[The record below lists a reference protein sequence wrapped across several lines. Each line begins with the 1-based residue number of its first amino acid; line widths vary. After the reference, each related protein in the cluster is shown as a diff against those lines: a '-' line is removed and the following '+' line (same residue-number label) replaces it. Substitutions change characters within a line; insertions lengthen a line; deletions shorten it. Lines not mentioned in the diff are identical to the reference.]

1 VRLAR
6 ARVYGYEL
14 RDAVAVLAAA
24 ERAWQ
29 IDLTGPQAAGR
40 VTVPFDLRGSAPV
53 VLAMQRLHLEPGT
66 TDATTGSE
74 RAADPRRIPALSVAA
89 EDFVWRGR
97 RLGQLRADIVRDPL
111 GLRLQSFTAS
121 SPSLEMSGSG
131 RWVVE
136 GSGTR
141 SELDV
146 EASSTD
152 LAAASVALGYRDSIE
167 AKQAR
172 LSAHLTW
179 PAGPTTDAVRLM
191 DGRVHLEIEDGQLRN
206 VEPGAAGRVLG
217 LMSVVE
223 LPRRLAL
230 DFRDVTDEGL
240 AFDSV
245 RGDFE
250 VRKGDAYTQN
260 LLLSGTAVDIG
271 VAGRTGLASQ
281 DYDQTLIVSGNPG
294 GPLTVAGALAAG
306 PVVGAGVLVL
316 SQLFKG
322 QLQGLTRAYYR
333 VTGPWSAPVVER
345 ISASVEERAAAR
357 EGAAASLA
365 P

>member
-1 VRLAR
+1 
-6 ARVYGYEL
+6 
-14 RDAVAVLAAA
+14 
-24 ERAWQ
+24 
-29 IDLTGPQAAGR
+29 
-40 VTVPFDLRGSAPV
+40 
-53 VLAMQRLHLEPGT
+53 MQRLYLEPGT
-66 TDATTGSE
+66 TAPATAGE
-74 RAADPRRIPALSVAA
+74 RAADPRRMPALSVAA
-89 EDFVWRGR
+89 DDFVWRGR

-111 GLRLQSFTAS
+111 GLRLQNVTAS
-121 SPSLEMSGSG
+121 SPALEIQGHG
-131 RWVVE
+131 RWFVE
-136 GSGTR
+136 GNGTR
-141 SELDV
+141 SEIDF

-152 LAAASVALGYRDSIE
+152 LGAASAALGYRDSIE

-172 LSAHLTW
+172 LSGHLTW
-179 PAGPTTDAVRLM
+179 PGGPTADAVRIM
-191 DGRVHLEIEDGQLRN
+191 DGRVHLEVEDGQLRN

-250 VRKGDAYTQN
+250 VRKGDAFTQN

-281 DYDQTLIVSGNPG
+281 DYDQTVIVSGNPG

-345 ISASVEERAAAR
+345 ISAPAEEHAAAR
-357 EGAAASLA
+357 DAAAAPFAPCLTSL
-365 P
+365 PSR